1 VLADLEDFVAD
12 ATLADR
18 MVAAGF
24 VITAAAAVLAAV
36 MVQSL
41 SRRQTARA
49 AALAGAF
56 GPYGARPSPHPGYPP
71 PFV

>member
-1 VLADLEDFVAD
+1 
-12 ATLADR
+12 

-41 SRRQTARA
+41 GRRQTARA
-49 AALAGAF
+49 TTLAAAMAW
-56 GPYGARPSPHPGYPP
+56 RSD
-71 PFV
+71 